1 MSTRNL
7 GQYALI
13 HQSDPDYGRTSET
26 MVDQMTTVCRQIR
39 PATIL
44 DFGCGRSKAV
54 DLLAQRLGATPY
66 RYDPAIAEFSAI
78 PASACDLVL
87 NTDVL
92 EHLDVNEVGIILQQI
107 ATISGNVYFNIST
120 RPANK
125 VLPNGENAHATV
137 MPKEWWRERLM
148 QSFPIVTV
156 LPSRSDEATFVTW
169 SV

>member
-1 MSTRNL
+1 
-7 GQYALI
+7 
-13 HQSDPDYGRTSET
+13 

-54 DLLAQRLGATPY
+54 DLLAQRLGATAY
-66 RYDPAIAEFSAI
+66 RYDPAIAEFAAI
-78 PASACDLVL
+78 PVSTSDLVL

-92 EHLDVNEVGIILQQI
+92 EHLVLDEVGPVLQQI
-107 ATISGNVYFNIST
+107 ASISSAVYFNISM
-120 RPANK
+120 RPAHK
-125 VLPNGENAHATV
+125 WLPNGENAHATV

-169 SV
+169 SVSRSTPNDTP